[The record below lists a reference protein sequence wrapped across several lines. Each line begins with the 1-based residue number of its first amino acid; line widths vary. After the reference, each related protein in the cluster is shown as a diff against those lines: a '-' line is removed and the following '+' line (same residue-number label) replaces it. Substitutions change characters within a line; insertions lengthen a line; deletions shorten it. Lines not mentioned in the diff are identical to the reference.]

1 MKTPHIKFAHQDY
14 ADGVPQTHR
23 FLIRFQNG
31 YSVSMV
37 YGGLVYSSP
46 VLAYCLSRYDKSFD
60 HDRFP
65 AASVEVAIIDPDG
78 NFVNFKDG
86 QDVKGWVL
94 PDEIPAILSWVQS
107 LTDPATPQS
116 GKIQV

>member
-1 MKTPHIKFAHQDY
+1 
-14 ADGVPQTHR
+14 
-23 FLIRFQNG
+23 
-31 YSVSMV
+31 MV

-46 VLAYCLSRYDKSFD
+46 ILAYGLTRFDKTFD
-60 HDRFP
+60 HDLFP

-107 LTDPATPQS
+107 LTAPATPHS
-116 GKIQV
+116 GMVIV

>member
-1 MKTPHIKFAHQDY
+1 
-14 ADGVPQTHR
+14 
-23 FLIRFQNG
+23 
-31 YSVSMV
+31 MV

-46 VLAYCLSRYDKSFD
+46 VLAYGLSRYDKSFD